1 MQTHTHKLKKI
12 VFVSVGEVDPDISML
27 LTVPNRFLQVIICSY
42 QNCLFK
48 TILIMDRYY
57 SIALPMVREVIKKK
71 NGKKAVRLTALGG
84 RGGSPPSS
92 LTASICE
99 NFRTFYPLNMVHW
112 YPKQIL
118 LHCEEAEKCIFDA
131 LLTVPRQLKP
141 WISWNVSRWLLGGWV
156 GEQGGVSGQKIFF
169 RGKIR
174 FDSYIIR
181 I

>member
-1 MQTHTHKLKKI
+1 MTEAGLPQSLSFRLNWLDALWQT
-12 VFVSVGEVDPDISML
+12 
-27 LTVPNRFLQVIICSY
+27 FLRLSCY
-42 QNCLFK
+42 TNL
-48 TILIMDRYY
+48 
-57 SIALPMVREVIKKK
+57 REGVKKK
-71 NGKKAVRLTALGG
+71 LWKSGQTG
-84 RGGSPPSS
+84 RFRGGGSPPSS

-169 RGKIR
+169 WGKIR
-174 FDSYIIR
+174 FESYIIR